1 MKSTSLWKDTAQEQA
16 TYPSLEENISAE
28 IVVVGGG
35 ITGLTAAYEL
45 VKAGKKVVVVEAFSV
60 GDGTTGLS
68 SCHLNTQ
75 IDYGYQHVKQS
86 FDQEVMRLV
95 ADSRFSAINYIEKQ
109 CTQEGMSCDFKR
121 LPGFLYAETEAQ
133 AQFLLEEYKHAQEA
147 GLSVTLHDQIPF
159 PSTIKKAIEYH
170 EQAVFNSQKYVNHLA
185 KWIYASENGQVFEN
199 TRVKDISLKNKK
211 VLTEKGEI
219 SAHQIILATHL
230 PLFFDVLQTM
240 AAPYRSYIL
249 VGEVEQRDMPEGL
262 YWDLQEPYHYTR
274 YYHQGEKTWLAVGG
288 ADHKTGHNEQN
299 QDSYEK
305 LKQYM
310 QEHFNIKNFTYQ
322 WSSQYY
328 EPADG
333 LPYIGL
339 SPFKN
344 VYVATG
350 YSGDGLVY
358 GTVAGLLLKDLI
370 LKQDNAWAK
379 AYDARRFKPVAS
391 FGEWAKENM
400 EVVTDFVKDYLG
412 SKEKEAENIPR
423 GEGKVISKDNIKY
436 AVYRNEQNQFISLS
450 PICPHL
456 KCVVHW
462 NTEEKS
468 WDCPCHGSRFTPEG
482 KLLVG
487 PAVSDLERKDYNDK

>member
-1 MKSTSLWKDTAQEQA
+1 MENKSLWKATAQKKPV
-16 TYPSLEENISAE
+16 YPALQENITTE
-28 IVVVGGG
+28 VVVVGGG

-45 VKAGKKVVVVEAFSV
+45 TRAGKKVVVVEALSV

-75 IDYGYQHVKQS
+75 IDYGYQNVKQS
-86 FDQEVMRLV
+86 FDTETMRLV

-109 CTQEGMSCDFKR
+109 CTEEEMSSDFKR
-121 LPGFLYAETEAQ
+121 VSGFLYAENVEQ
-133 AQFLLEEYKHAQEA
+133 EKFLLDEYHASMEA
-147 GLSVTLHDQIPF
+147 GLSVTLHDEIPF
-159 PSTIKKAIEYH
+159 PSTVRKAIEYH
-170 EQAVFNSQKYVNHLA
+170 DQAVFNSQKYVNHLA
-185 KWIYASENGQVFEN
+185 ERIQASENGQVFEN
-199 TRVKDISLKNKK
+199 TRVKDISLKDKK
-211 VLTEKGEI
+211 VLTEKGDI
-219 SAHQIILATHL
+219 TAQHIVLATHL

-249 VGEVEQRDMPEGL
+249 VGEVDHRDMPEAL

-299 QDSYEK
+299 PDNYEK
-305 LKQYM
+305 LKHYM
-310 QEHFNIKNFTYQ
+310 QQHFNIKKFTYQ

-339 SPFKN
+339 SPFKD
-344 VYVATG
+344 VYVGTG

-358 GTVAGLLLKDLI
+358 GTVAGLLLKDMMLNRE
-370 LKQDNAWAK
+370 NAWAK
-379 AYDARRFKPVAS
+379 AYDARRFTPVAS
-391 FGEWAKENM
+391 FKEWAKENM

-412 SKEKEAENIPR
+412 NAEKEIETVPK
-423 GEGKVISKDNIKY
+423 GEGKIISKNKSKF
-436 AVYRNEQNQFISLS
+436 AVYRNENDQIVSLS

-462 NTEEKS
+462 NTQEKS

-482 KLLVG
+482 KLIVG
-487 PAVSDLERKDYNDK
+487 PAVSDLEKKNWNS